1 MDLRASI
8 ANQTDVGLG
17 ITKKLLQTEGKDKN
31 VVYSPLSIHV
41 VLSLIA
47 AGSKGPT
54 QEQVLSFLKS
64 KFAGDLNS
72 FASELVAVI
81 FADGSS
87 TGGPRLSNANGI
99 WVDQPLALKPSFKE
113 VVESAYKAALNQVD
127 FQTKAAEVAAGVNLW
142 AEKETS
148 GLIKEVLPVG
158 SVDASTRLVFA
169 NALYFKGAWSEKFE
183 ASFTKE
189 SDFHLLDGS
198 KVQAPFMT
206 SKKKQFL
213 SAYDGFKVLGL
224 PYKQGEDKR
233 RFSMHIY
240 LPDAKDGLP
249 ALVEKVGTGSGFL
262 ERHLPYEQVSVSDFK
277 LPKFKISF
285 GFEASNLLKGL
296 GVVLPFSGEGGLT
309 EMVDSTVGQNL
320 YVSSI
325 YHKSFIEV
333 NEEGAEAAAAS
344 AGVIKLRGLPQT
356 MDFVADHPFLFL
368 IKEEMTGTVLF
379 IGHVLNPL
387 AVD

>member
-17 ITKKLLQTEGKDKN
+17 ITKLLLQTEGKDKN

-54 QEQVLSFLKS
+54 QEQLLSFLKS

-81 FADGSS
+81 FSDGSPS
-87 TGGPRLSNANGI
+87 GGPRLSFANGI
-99 WVDQPLALKPSFKE
+99 WVDKPLPLKPCFKQ
-113 VVESAYKAALNQVD
+113 VVETAYKAALNQVD

-148 GLIKEVLPVG
+148 GLIKE
-158 SVDASTRLVFA
+158 
-169 NALYFKGAWSEKFE
+169 GAWSEKFV

-213 SAYDGFKVLGL
+213 SAYEDFKVLGL

-233 RFSMHIY
+233 RFAMHIF

-249 ALVEKVGTGSGFL
+249 ALIEKVGSGSGFL
-262 ERHLPYEQVSVSDFK
+262 DRHLPSEQVEVGDFK
-277 LPKFKISF
+277 IPKFKICF
-285 GFEASNLLKGL
+285 GFEASSLLKGL
-296 GVVLPFSGEGGLT
+296 GLVLPFSGEGGLT
-309 EMVDSTVGQNL
+309 EMVDSPVGQNL

-325 YHKSFIEV
+325 FHKSFIEV
-333 NEEGAEAAAAS
+333 NEEGTEAAAAS
-344 AGVIKLRGLPQT
+344 AGVIKLRGLPRT
-356 MDFVADHPFLFL
+356 IDFVADHAFLFL

-387 AVD
+387 ADS